1 MNTLRLMDYA
11 FELRL
16 ALVLLLVVVNLVLIQ
31 AFSRIDAFLDK
42 RRANKA
48 KSLSADVYATL
59 ESALEPV

>member
-16 ALVLLLVVVNLVLIQ
+16 AVALLLIGVNLVLIY

-48 KSLSADVYATL
+48 KNLSADAYATL

>member
-11 FELRL
+11 FELRF
-16 ALVLLLVVVNLVLIQ
+16 AVALLLIVVNLVLIY

-48 KSLSADVYATL
+48 KNLSADAYATL

>member
-1 MNTLRLMDYA
+1 MNTLHLMDYA

-16 ALVLLLVVVNLVLIQ
+16 ALVLLLVVVNLVL
-31 AFSRIDAFLDK
+31 AYVFSRIDAFLDK

>member
-1 MNTLRLMDYA
+1 MDYA

-16 ALVLLLVVVNLVLIQ
+16 AVALLLIVVNLVLIY

-48 KSLSADVYATL
+48 KNLSADAYATL